1 MKKQEPSPLSQQTKK
16 KKEIVHVYV
25 LLFAMCIV
33 VALMTYIIPAGSY
46 ERETVN
52 GRTVVVADS
61 YTVQESTPI
70 GIFDL
75 FNSVSKGWSE
85 SAAIIFLVFM
95 VGGAIKVIEDTG
107 VIDQALT
114 NSMGRFKGKEEFIV
128 VIVSLILSIMGC
140 TGTFSTANIAIV
152 PIAPVFSKRLG
163 YDRFLAFALAYL
175 AVNAGFSAGEV
186 SIFTTSIA
194 QEIAELDQFSGM
206 SVRVAEHVVF
216 FLIYC
221 VFIVRYMRSI
231 KKDPTRSIAPFTEE
245 ELAGNESLETKKLTT
260 HQILAGLV
268 LVGGFAWLIY
278 GAMVKNM
285 STTELTTVFFFMA
298 VFGGLLG
305 GLGINGTAKS
315 FAKGLAGISS
325 GAFVVGM
332 AKAISVVMTDGGII
346 DSVVYY
352 LTIPISAVGS
362 VAGAAVMFIFNLC
375 FNLLISSGSG
385 QAVAVMPVM
394 VPLADLTGITR
405 QVAVEA
411 FKLGDGLS
419 NIIVPTAGAMMA
431 CLGIAKVPYGKY
443 IRRIIPYFLVT
454 VVVALVVVVAGQM
467 LGWS

>member
-1 MKKQEPSPLSQQTKK
+1 
-16 KKEIVHVYV
+16 
-25 LLFAMCIV
+25 
-33 VALMTYIIPAGSY
+33 
-46 ERETVN
+46 
-52 GRTVVVADS
+52 
-61 YTVQESTPI
+61 
-70 GIFDL
+70 
-75 FNSVSKGWSE
+75 
-85 SAAIIFLVFM
+85 
-95 VGGAIKVIEDTG
+95 
-107 VIDQALT
+107 
-114 NSMGRFKGKEEFIV
+114 
-128 VIVSLILSIMGC
+128 
-140 TGTFSTANIAIV
+140 
-152 PIAPVFSKRLG
+152 
-163 YDRFLAFALAYL
+163 
-175 AVNAGFSAGEV
+175 
-186 SIFTTSIA
+186 
-194 QEIAELDQFSGM
+194 
-206 SVRVAEHVVF
+206 
-216 FLIYC
+216 
-221 VFIVRYMRSI
+221 
-231 KKDPTRSIAPFTEE
+231 
-245 ELAGNESLETKKLTT
+245 
-260 HQILAGLV
+260 
-268 LVGGFAWLIY
+268 
-278 GAMVKNM
+278 
-285 STTELTTVFFFMA
+285 MA